1 MKATLLEGIVEAD
14 ETLFA
19 RSEKG
24 SRTVERKPRK
34 RGMKAKSEDALK
46 KTGCQS

>member
-1 MKATLLEGIVEAD
+1 MKATLLEGIIEAD

-24 SRTVERKPRK
+24 NRTLERKPRK
-34 RGMKAKSEDALK
+34 KGIKAKKRGRSK
-46 KTGCQS
+46 

>member
-1 MKATLLEGIVEAD
+1 MRATLLEGIVEAD

-24 SRTVERKPRK
+24 SSSFEREARK
-34 RGMKAKSEDALK
+34 RGMKAKNRRRSNEDWV
-46 KTGCQS
+46 QY